1 MHHKPDLWEAFF
13 CPFLHPYHDYT
24 QNDLNWPILIWNQ
37 RVGGDIKIWL
47 NFIHPCIFLQCILQI
62 LGQFKANSIVGIR
75 RIRLQKWKINFF
87 QNAHQGR
94 FQYHLKLIWEDPV
107 STIPHKLV
115 RYIDLKPGGSCAVA
129 SCRIG
134 EGRWNLLFSCLELW
148 GTSMPTFMDFG

>member
-1 MHHKPDLWEAFF
+1 MRGLFLSVSSSIPR
-13 CPFLHPYHDYT
+13 LHPKWLELTYL
-24 QNDLNWPILIWNQ
+24 DLKSKS
-37 RVGGDIKIWL
+37 GGDIKIWL